1 VKITL
6 NKKKCV
12 FCNSVFCN
20 QNTKVAK
27 NILKTHIRISQN
39 VIVDM
44 GVKAYYRGYEC
55 DYEDGLLTY
64 KGTPQ
69 FMSCCQCKKH
79 MRVLLK
85 PNNQVYL
92 TCEQCRE
99 NQKERRRGNRVRLT
113 FIPDD
118 DENDIN
124 NS

>member
-1 VKITL
+1 
-6 NKKKCV
+6 
-12 FCNSVFCN
+12 
-20 QNTKVAK
+20 
-27 NILKTHIRISQN
+27 
-39 VIVDM
+39 M
-44 GVKAYYRGYEC
+44 VKAYYRGYEC

-64 KGTPQ
+64 QGTPQ

-85 PNNQVYL
+85 PNNHVYL

-99 NQKERRRGNRVRLT
+99 NQKERRRLNRYGHRQRIT
-113 FIPDD
+113 FIPESD